1 MVHGAGS
8 KETLPLAPIELVTG
22 TVTLPGSKSLSNRA
36 LLLASLSKGTTV
48 VENLLDSDDTRYMIG
63 ALKKLGVE
71 LDESARL
78 SANRVVVTGNGG
90 AFDVSGSGAT
100 CKLDLGNAG
109 TAMRPL
115 VAVIAASKGDYILDG
130 TERMRERPIQD
141 LIDGLVQL
149 GSPVTCTQNPP
160 HGGCPPVNV
169 AAKGLNGGVCK
180 ISGKI
185 SSQYLSALLMASPLA
200 NGDVTIEIK
209 DELISKPYVD
219 MTVGLMR
226 KFGVLVEEEE
236 LSPDPNKPQPRFKIK
251 GGQRYES
258 PGMCLVEGDASS
270 ASYFL
275 GAAAITGGPVT
286 VIGCGSESVQGD
298 VKFAEV
304 LKKMGAT
311 VEWKPTSITVSRKTD
326 GTQPLCGVDVDCGEI
341 PDAAMTLSTIALFV
355 SNSKP
360 TAIRNVYNWRVKE
373 TERMKA
379 IVTELG
385 KLGATV
391 EEGRDYCIVQPLA
404 KPKASVGID
413 TYNDHRMAM
422 VFSLVACA
430 GVEVIIN
437 DPKCVAKTFPEYF
450 DELKKLVC
458 ERSGESA
465 TKKLKT

>member
-1 MVHGAGS
+1 
-8 KETLPLAPIELVTG
+8 
-22 TVTLPGSKSLSNRA
+22 
-36 LLLASLSKGTTV
+36 
-48 VENLLDSDDTRYMIG
+48 
-63 ALKKLGVE
+63 
-71 LDESARL
+71 
-78 SANRVVVTGNGG
+78 
-90 AFDVSGSGAT
+90 
-100 CKLDLGNAG
+100 
-109 TAMRPL
+109 
-115 VAVIAASKGDYILDG
+115 
-130 TERMRERPIQD
+130 
-141 LIDGLVQL
+141 
-149 GSPVTCTQNPP
+149 
-160 HGGCPPVNV
+160 
-169 AAKGLNGGVCK
+169 
-180 ISGKI
+180 
-185 SSQYLSALLMASPLA
+185 MASPLA

-236 LSPDPNKPQPRFKIK
+236 LSSDPNKPQPRFKIK

-391 EEGRDYCIVQPLA
+391 EEGREYCIVQPLA

-458 ERSGESA
+458 ERSGEPA